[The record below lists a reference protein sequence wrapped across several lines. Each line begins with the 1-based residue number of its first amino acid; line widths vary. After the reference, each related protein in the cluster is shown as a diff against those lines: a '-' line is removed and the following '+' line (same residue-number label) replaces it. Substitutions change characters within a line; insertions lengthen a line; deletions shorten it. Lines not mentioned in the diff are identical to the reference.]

1 MNQAQSNNI
10 YYNASIYSDPTLVKT
25 DAKFSVNRVQEI
37 VNKPS
42 NYELAI
48 VRFKIP
54 RTSIPMFYFK
64 DNYWYITLKIGSS
77 EYTETLLFVP
87 NSASTVDRNS
97 IYIHQEFVDI
107 INNAFTA
114 AFVSLNSAH
123 TITANF
129 PPVMTYDPV
138 TKLFNIE
145 VQQNYLADGIEIIFN
160 RQLMNLFS
168 SFQNFFL
175 TNTGN
180 VNYRIIVADRVTNI
194 STLNSQLSYNMF
206 QDFPTEASLSM
217 LQSIRIETDSVP
229 ILRELD
235 GAQKDISSSLLT
247 DFNVSSTSYDTS
259 DLIFFPQGPLR
270 YLDLIS
276 KYPLNQIDFSVFY
289 VTKDDEKILLQLN
302 SNESLNIK
310 FLFRKKIEQQISNF
324 IRDEID
330 DLVEEMDS
338 KLS

>member
-1 MNQAQSNNI
+1 
-10 YYNASIYSDPTLVKT
+10 
-25 DAKFSVNRVQEI
+25 
-37 VNKPS
+37 VNKPDD
-42 NYELAI
+42 YELAI

-54 RTSIPMFYFK
+54 RTSIPMLFFK
-64 DNYWYITLKIGSS
+64 PDYWYITLKIGSD
-77 EYTETLLFVP
+77 EYTEPLVFIP
-87 NSASTVDRNS
+87 NSASTTDRDA
-97 IYIHQEFVDI
+97 IYVHQEMVDI
-107 INNAFTA
+107 INNAFQA
-114 AFVSLNSAH
+114 AFVGLNAAH
-123 TITANF
+123 TITSDF
-129 PPVMTYDPV
+129 PPLISFNPV
-138 TKLFNIE
+138 TKLFNLE

-180 VNYRIIVADRVTNI
+180 VNYRIIVADRVTNTG
-194 STLNSQLSYNMF
+194 SLNSQLSYNML

-310 FLFRKKIEQQISNF
+310 FLFRKKIEQQISAF
-324 IRDEID
+324 IMDEIED
-330 DLVEEMDS
+330 VLDELE
-338 KLS
+338 KN